1 MNLINLINKEA
12 PGVPYTLTT
21 FPDGEP
27 HIVLGEINRK
37 HPAHVVCRIANPN
50 DLFVLLQVGNI
61 LNRQG
66 VPFSLTVR
74 YLMSARMD
82 RVMSFNEAFSLE
94 IVANAINSIHPTK
107 VTLYEAH
114 SERAVALI
122 NNSQNMLLNPWVKE
136 SRVLCFPDEGALERY
151 SNLFRRNPKIICTK
165 TRDPQTGELKG
176 FAIQRESGDYT
187 FKEAENILVVDDLC
201 DRGGTFMGIAKL
213 LRKVYPQASL
223 DIQVVHMVNPEGIR
237 NLSKTYDHVTFTDS
251 YKDWSKEME
260 IPANCTMVPL

>member
-1 MNLINLINKEA
+1 MNLINLINREA
-12 PGVPYTLTT
+12 SGVPYTLTT

-37 HPAHVVCRIANPN
+37 YPAHVVCRIANPN

-66 VPFSLTVR
+66 VPLSLTIR

-82 RVMSFNEAFSLE
+82 RVMSFSEAFSLE

-107 VTLYEAH
+107 VTLCEAH

-136 SRVLCFPDEGALERY
+136 SKVLCFPDEGALERY
-151 SNLFRRNPKIICTK
+151 SNIFRRNPKIICTK

-176 FAIQRESGDYT
+176 FAIQRESGDYA
-187 FKEAENILVVDDLC
+187 FKETENILVVDDLC

-251 YKDWSKEME
+251 YKDWSREVE
-260 IPANCTMVPL
+260 IPANCTIAPL

>member
-1 MNLINLINKEA
+1 MNLINLINREA

-37 HPAHVVCRIANPN
+37 YAAYVVCRIANPN

-66 VPFSLTVR
+66 VPFSLTIR

-107 VTLYEAH
+107 VNLHEAH
-114 SERAVALI
+114 SERAVSLI
-122 NNSQNMLLNPWVKE
+122 NNSQNVLLNPWLSSKKVI
-136 SRVLCFPDEGALERY
+136 CFPDEGASERY
-151 SNLFRRNPKIICTK
+151 TSLYRNNPKIVCSK
-165 TRDPQTGELKG
+165 TRDPETGELKG
-176 FAIQRESGDYT
+176 FTIQREIGDYN
-187 FKEAENILVVDDLC
+187 FKKADNITVIDDLC
-201 DRGGTFMGIAKL
+201 DRGGTFMGIAEL
-213 LRKVYPQASL
+213 LRKEYPQASL
-223 DIQVVHMVNPEGIR
+223 DIHVVHMVNPLGIL
-237 NLSKTYDHVTFTDS
+237 NLSKTYDHVVFTDS

-260 IPANCTMVPL
+260 IPANCTMAPL

>member
-1 MNLINLINKEA
+1 MNLINLINREA

-37 HPAHVVCRIANPN
+37 YPAHVVCRIANPN

-66 VPFSLTVR
+66 VPFSLTIR

-107 VTLYEAH
+107 VYVYEPH
-114 SERAVALI
+114 SERSTALI
-122 NNSQNMLLNPWVKE
+122 NNSIPSLSPPWTKDGEV
-136 SRVLCFPDEGALERY
+136 VCFPDGGAAERY
-151 SNLFRRNPKIICTK
+151 KNLYKDNPKIVCDK
-165 TRDPQTGELKG
+165 TRDPQTGELRG
-176 FAIQRESGDYT
+176 FTIKREWGDYD
-187 FKEAENILVVDDLC
+187 FKKTDKIVVVDDLC

-213 LRKVYPQASL
+213 LRKKYPQATL
-223 DIQVVHMVNPEGIR
+223 DINVVHMVNSEGIR
-237 NLSKTYDHVTFTDS
+237 NLSKTYDHVTFTNS
-251 YKDWSKEME
+251 YKDWREEMKL
-260 IPANCTMVPL
+260 PKNCHMIVF

>member
-1 MNLINLINKEA
+1 MNLINLINRESS
-12 PGVPYTLTT
+12 GVPYTLTT

-37 HPAHVVCRIANPN
+37 YPAHVVCRIANPN

-66 VPFSLTVR
+66 VPLSLTIR

-107 VTLYEAH
+107 VTLCEAH
-114 SERAVALI
+114 SERAIALI

-151 SNLFRRNPKIICTK
+151 SNLFRSNPKIICAK

-176 FAIQRESGDYT
+176 FTVEGECGVYDS
-187 FKEAENILVVDDLC
+187 KKVKSILVVDDLC
-201 DRGGTFMGIAKL
+201 DRGGTFMGIAEL
-213 LRKVYPQASL
+213 LRKEYPRASL
-223 DIQVVHMVNPEGIR
+223 DIHVVHMVNPLGIS

-260 IPANCTMVPL
+260 IPANCTVAPL

>member
-1 MNLINLINKEA
+1 
-12 PGVPYTLTT
+12 
-21 FPDGEP
+21 
-27 HIVLGEINRK
+27 
-37 HPAHVVCRIANPN
+37 
-50 DLFVLLQVGNI
+50 
-61 LNRQG
+61 
-66 VPFSLTVR
+66 
-74 YLMSARMD
+74 MSARMD

-107 VTLYEAH
+107 VTLCEAH

-122 NNSQNMLLNPWVKE
+122 SNSQNMLLNPWVKE

-176 FAIQRESGDYT
+176 FAIQRESGDYA

-201 DRGGTFMGIAKL
+201 DRGGTFMGIAEL

-237 NLSKTYDHVTFTDS
+237 NLSRTYDHVTFTDS

-260 IPANCTMVPL
+260 IPANCTIFPL